1 MDGLFVLGKMGQLEK
16 SFQDTWLTT
25 RKKTNMY
32 EIDNN
37 YYRPTVKKIDN
48 ITTKLGID
56 TKNINIVE
64 RFLAED
70 DIEAILN
77 ECKKHEPEYDKH
89 HSHGKS
95 VSYEHIGNKTLQY
108 FASYI
113 TPLIAQHSSKFYN
126 MNQITDIPLYYA
138 FHPSGTYLDPHTDVI
153 GWEQE
158 FNEENNYE
166 TQEKDFPYFWS
177 GHLAN
182 IVYLNDDFDGGE
194 LFFPDFKF
202 QIKPKPGMLVSFP
215 GNTHY
220 LHGVKETKGN
230 TRYSCSLWTKFED
243 FDNTI

>member
-1 MDGLFVLGKMGQLEK
+1 
-16 SFQDTWLTT
+16 
-25 RKKTNMY
+25 MY

-37 YYRPTVKKIDN
+37 YFRPTVKKIDN

-56 TKNINIVE
+56 TKNIQIVE
-64 RFLAED
+64 NFLPQDEVE
-70 DIEAILN
+70 IILN
-77 ECKKHEPEYDKH
+77 EVKKHEPEYDTH
-89 HSHGKS
+89 HTHGKGL
-95 VSYEHIGNKTLQY
+95 SYVQIDNKMLKY

-113 TPLIAQHSSKFYN
+113 TPLIAQRSTSFYE
-126 MNQITDIPLYYA
+126 MNQITDIDLHYA

-153 GWEQE
+153 GWTQK
-158 FNEENNYE
+158 FDEENNYE
-166 TQEKDFPYFWS
+166 TQEKYFPYFWS

-182 IVYLNDDFDGGE
+182 ILYLNDDFEGGE

-202 QIKPKPGMLVSFP
+202 EVKPKPGMLRSFP

-220 LHGVKETKGN
+220 VHGVRETSGN